1 MLIISVTT
9 QSSLTAILPRPR
21 GKRTSSQII
30 TSSHQVTND
39 IKKSF
44 ELKSKVPKASS
55 NDDSSDEEDTNSFL
69 FLDDDN
75 DNKPSI
81 DITSSYPPIKHPRLH
96 EEQYLSDKKSILTQP
111 TVSTVEPLE
120 TPPSNSNDTLS
131 GTGNT
136 DSDGKLILD
145 EDTVSCIT

>member
-21 GKRTSSQII
+21 GKRTSSQTTT
-30 TSSHQVTND
+30 TSYQVTND
-39 IKKSF
+39 KKKSF

-55 NDDSSDEEDTNSFL
+55 NDDSSDEEDTKSFL

-81 DITSSYPPIKHPRLH
+81 DITSYPPIKHPRLH
-96 EEQYLSDKKSILTQP
+96 EEQYLSDNKSILTQP
-111 TVSTVEPLE
+111 TVSTAEPLE
-120 TPPSNSNDTLS
+120 TPPSNSNDTFS
-131 GTGNT
+131 GTENT
-136 DSDGKLILD
+136 DSDGKLILN